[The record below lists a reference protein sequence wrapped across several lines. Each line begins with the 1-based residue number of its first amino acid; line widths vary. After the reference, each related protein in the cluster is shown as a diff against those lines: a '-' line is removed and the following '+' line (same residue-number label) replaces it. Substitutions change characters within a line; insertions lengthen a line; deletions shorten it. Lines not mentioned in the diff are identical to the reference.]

1 MFRLN
6 GNVAKKDR
14 SVVTLRDFKGLDT
27 VHSPMNITYQ
37 HAIDMRN
44 LINRNGANRKRHGWR
59 QEMAFDEDAKPAGT
73 WDGKFDFSADSD
85 GSDIQA
91 VILHIQYKN
100 GALSAVA
107 TLKDSGEKVTCT
119 IATATDEVFSEGVF
133 AFADC
138 GNYIVAV
145 GCGTVL
151 VSYAQT
157 SLSGSRSLTLM
168 TYKSMQQNGTIY
180 PANAWIL
187 GAIEEIRSS
196 THENGVESNVV
207 FADVIPIAYR
217 TDLYPAP
224 SAANNFGQDY
234 ANSTLCDNSA
244 INGEMFSNAANEKL
258 NVLTDRERCSARF
271 SFTDEEIEDAQ
282 TKRNNNP
289 PYVWHQYIKI
299 FRINDMIAFDTEDY
313 TSVVGTGLADYEA
326 RRNGYYQNIA
336 IDIYLNGA
344 LYKTIGLQRYQVSMP
359 DTVCFISDE
368 EDIALYFIGKNLVVN
383 GNSFMFLDIGGQ
395 QVYDVELQIEFTRR
409 NADLSDDIRNKFQK
423 AKMVTL
429 FGPEGAST
437 RLLFCDGS
445 NTILYTEPLT
455 GSTFRKQSPMP
466 LSVNGEAATYDVAVP
481 AAKMFV
487 SLYVGAQNTIVLG
500 TTPITAWIKGAE
512 TSLYVFKEYLRGE
525 ETLYVVDVE
534 LITDASN
541 SLGVNV
547 GEAVFFNK
555 GYTLSESA
563 VNAHCT
569 CSLANDVLLVSKNG
583 VYGVTLSANV
593 ASAERFVRSRA
604 EQIKNRLSEYDLSSA
619 RCIVWDNKMFLAVGG
634 NVFVADARFR
644 ASFDGDMADT
654 FNYEW
659 WLWDNIP
666 VKYWTVIDE
675 KLCFLT
681 SDNRLCS
688 FYDGF
693 ADYTFDDLLVAV
705 LDEGGITISKDFA
718 DYNKIRLNAAYRA
731 CIAPEKIDQI
741 VAGALV
747 LDSDVLYTSINEGDT
762 VFFDVTAGS
771 LSVYPVSLSTPY
783 TVTEIDIITGQV
795 KFADADGTAVAF
807 TAGMNALL
815 TANPLR
821 ISKAASEQ
829 YDMKIDGAATENN
842 ALITDADGNAV
853 QFITYNGTSSY
864 SATVYKYAPVVA
876 YWQTGSYDFG
886 TSMHAKTIERFS
898 VAFDRESPKKMKLFY
913 RTANRGDMNLIKD
926 LQKQKDFDFDELSFL
941 LFTFNNRFESSYSR
955 KLLIRNFNFIAFR
968 ILSDEAEDFSVESL
982 SFVYKVNKL
991 NRGEH

>member
-1 MFRLN
+1 MFKLS
-6 GNVAKKDR
+6 ADIDKKER
-14 SVVTLRDFKGLDT
+14 SVVALRDFKGLDT

-44 LINRNGANRKRHGWR
+44 LINRDGVNRKRYGWR
-59 QEMAFDEDAKPAGT
+59 QEKAFDSEASPAGT
-73 WDGKFDFSADSD
+73 WSGALDFSTEQD
-85 GSDIQA
+85 GSDVRNI
-91 VILHIQYKN
+91 VLHIYYKS
-100 GALSAVA
+100 GTLSAKMLDQTNNEEKAV
-107 TLKDSGEKVTCT
+107 TISKTEDETFTEGEFK
-119 IATATDEVFSEGVF
+119 F
-133 AFADC
+133 AYT
-138 GNYIVAV
+138 GNYLIAV

-151 VSYAQT
+151 CSIIVIQGVLPALWLY
-157 SLSGSRSLTLM
+157 
-168 TYKSMQQNGTIY
+168 TYNEMLASNMIY
-180 PANAWIL
+180 PANAWSL
-187 GAIEEIRSS
+187 GAVNEIGVS
-196 THENGVESNVV
+196 TTEKGLESNAI
-207 FADVIPIAYR
+207 F
-217 TDLYPAP
+217 
-224 SAANNFGQDY
+224 SEFGQYQSDFYPTPSEENNYGKDY
-234 ANSTLCDNSA
+234 ENSTVCDN
-244 INGEMFSNAANEKL
+244 NVDFENVTDEKL
-258 NVLTDRERCSARF
+258 NALTKRERCTARF
-271 SFTDEEIEDAQ
+271 SITDEEIEDAS
-282 TKRNNNP
+282 TDLHPDNP
-289 PYVWHQYIKI
+289 PSSWHQYQKI
-299 FRINDMIAFDTEDY
+299 FRINDMVAYNTDYYDLDDLPTEV
-313 TSVVGTGLADYEA
+313 SVAAGTDSSLSDFVL
-326 RRNGYYQNIA
+326 RRSTYYSSISIYVYINGSF
-336 IDIYLNGA
+336 
-344 LYKTIGLQRYQVSMP
+344 YKQIGLTERKTSIFVKKSVF
-359 DTVCFISDE
+359 TSDDD
-368 EDIALYFIGKNLVVN
+368 DIVLYFIGKNLVVN
-383 GNSFMFLDIGGQ
+383 ANSFMFLDIDGQ
-395 QVYDVELQIEFTRR
+395 QVYDVELQIEFMRR
-409 NADLSDDIRNKFQK
+409 NAELSDGIRQKFQNST
-423 AKMVTL
+423 MVTL
-429 FGPEGAST
+429 FGPEGVPN
-437 RLLFCDGS
+437 RLMFCDGK
-445 NTILYTEPLT
+445 NTILYSENVNASQRYPLYI
-455 GSTFRKQSPMP
+455 GS
-466 LSVNGEAATYDVAVP
+466 
-481 AAKMFV
+481 
-487 SLYVGAQNTIVLG
+487 QNTITLG
-500 TTPITAWIKGAE
+500 NTPITGWIKGTE
-512 TSLYVFKEYLRGE
+512 TSLYVFKKYSRRE
-525 ETLYVVDVE
+525 ENLYIIDGE
-534 LITDASN
+534 LITSEDNQYNVDA
-541 SLGVNV
+541 
-547 GEAVFFNK
+547 GEVVFQNK
-555 GYTLSESA
+555 GYSLPESC
-563 VNAHCT
+563 VNQDCA
-569 CSLANDVLLVSKNG
+569 CSLANDVLIVSDDG

-593 ASAERFVRSRA
+593 ASAERFARSRA
-604 EQIKNRLSEYDLSSA
+604 EQIKNRLKEYDLTKA
-619 RCIVWDNKMFLAVGG
+619 KCVVWDNKMFLAVDGL
-634 NVFVADARFR
+634 VFVADARFR
-644 ASFDGDMADT
+644 ATFDGDMADT

-705 LDEGGITISKDFA
+705 LDEGGITISRDFA

-747 LDSDVLYTSINEGDT
+747 LDTDVLYTSINEGDT

-771 LSVYPVSLSTPY
+771 LSVYPVSLSSPY

-886 TSMHAKTIERFS
+886 TSMYAKTIERFS

-968 ILSDEAEDFSVESL
+968 ILSDEAEDFSLDSL
-982 SFVYKVNKL
+982 NFVYKINKL